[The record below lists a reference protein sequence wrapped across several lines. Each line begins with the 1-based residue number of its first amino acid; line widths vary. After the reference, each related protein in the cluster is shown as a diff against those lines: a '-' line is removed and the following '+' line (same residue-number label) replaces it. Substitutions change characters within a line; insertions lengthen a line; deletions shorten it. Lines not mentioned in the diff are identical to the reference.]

1 MVGDIL
7 VKDCPHTTES
17 PVDAVAIMMISYV
30 QIYSFT
36 LKMQGHLAA
45 ASSMQSEVRL

>member
-7 VKDCPHTTES
+7 VKDCPPHTTES

-30 QIYSFT
+30 QIYSLT

-45 ASSMQSEVRL
+45 AAAAGSQR

>member
-30 QIYSFT
+30 QIYNLT

-45 ASSMQSEVRL
+45 AAAGSQR